1 VDSDWHLALKV
12 VGVTAAAETAGL
24 MALLWGA
31 QRLVQSPWGQK
42 RTPNFLRRTVRGLPL
57 LQWISLA
64 VTIFFPSAVKSLV
77 DGGVS
82 AASNQVLKPNVTP
95 GDSGA
100 WYASLAKPWFNPP
113 GWVFPIMWLIVSKPT
128 QMWGV
133 SCLLKQQQQAG
144 ESESSSSSSLSTTS
158 NNKNLW
164 PVLAVYCCH
173 LALGDAWNQVFF
185 GCQRIRLGAQVIAA
199 FWSLLATSS
208 VLFGGMDKRAGLL
221 LLPTLGW
228 VTVATALNL
237 EILRLNK

>member
-1 VDSDWHLALKV
+1 MDSDWHLALKV
-12 VGVTAAAETAGL
+12 VGVTAAAETVGL
-24 MALLWGA
+24 LAVLWGA
-31 QRLVQSPWGQK
+31 QQLVQSPWGQK
-42 RTPNFLRRTVRGLPL
+42 RTPKFLRRTVRGLPL

-95 GDSGA
+95 GDSGE

-133 SCLLKQQQQAG
+133 SRLFKRQQAG
-144 ESESSSSSSLSTTS
+144 STQES
-158 NNKNLW
+158 KNIW
-164 PVLAVYCCH
+164 PVLAVYCAH

-208 VLFGGMDKRAGLL
+208 VLFSRIDKRAGLL

-237 EILRLNK
+237 EIYRLNK